1 MSTLHCQAPPHGIKA
16 VPWIGIPHPTYW
28 MKCRIR
34 AASEALWA
42 GNEPI
47 IAISQRLG
55 FCDQSNFTH
64 HFRRHTGL
72 TPAAALKQ
80 ANAPRSFA

>member
-1 MSTLHCQAPPHGIKA
+1 
-16 VPWIGIPHPTYW
+16 

-34 AASEALWA
+34 AASEALRA

-72 TPAAALKQ
+72 TPAASLKQ
-80 ANAPRSFA
+80 ANARQSSA

>member
-1 MSTLHCQAPPHGIKA
+1 
-16 VPWIGIPHPTYW
+16 

-34 AASEALWA
+34 AASEALRA

-55 FCDQSNFTH
+55 FCDQSNFTQ

-72 TPAAALKQ
+72 TPSAYVKQ
-80 ANAPRSFA
+80 ANARRSSASGR

>member
-1 MSTLHCQAPPHGIKA
+1 
-16 VPWIGIPHPTYW
+16 

-34 AASEALWA
+34 AASEALRA

-55 FCDQSNFTH
+55 FRDQSNFTQQ
-64 HFRRHTGL
+64 FRRHTGR
-72 TPAAALKQ
+72 TPSAYVKQ
-80 ANAPRSFA
+80 KTFRKN